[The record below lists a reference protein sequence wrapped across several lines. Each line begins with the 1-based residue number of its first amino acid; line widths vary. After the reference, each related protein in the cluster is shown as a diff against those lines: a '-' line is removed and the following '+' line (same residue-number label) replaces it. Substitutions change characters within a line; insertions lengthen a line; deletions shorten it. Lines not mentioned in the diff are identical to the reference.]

1 MNSTAMIQQP
11 LFLVGS
17 ERSGTTLLRLMLNSH
32 PQLAWN
38 EEFEYVVDFM
48 PADQGWPPIDA
59 YHRYLAHDFVFASS
73 KFSVDTALS
82 YPQLVNSFLLQR
94 LACDRKPIVG
104 ATIHR
109 YFNRLLRV
117 WPDARFV
124 HLIRD
129 GRDVA
134 RSIAEMGWAGNAW
147 RGALYWEEAE
157 LEWDQLSRQ
166 VPESRRITTRFED
179 LVVNPTRTLQQICAF
194 CGVSFDPTMLEYHRA
209 STYGPPDPSS
219 VGTWKRKMPVE
230 DVRAVEAAVGPML
243 VERGYS
249 LSGYPSLTLTAAR
262 RRWLKA
268 RNFYGKL
275 RFRIDRFGMNLVF
288 QDFLARRINIRPWK
302 ERVQLRL
309 NDIERLHLK

>member
-1 MNSTAMIQQP
+1 MVATAMIQQP

-32 PQLAWN
+32 PKLAWN

-48 PADQGWPPIDA
+48 PAGRGWPPIEA
-59 YHRYLAHDFVFASS
+59 YHRYLAHDFVFAGA
-73 KFSVDTALS
+73 KLSVDAALS

-94 LACDRKPIVG
+94 LARDGKPIAG

-109 YFNRLLRV
+109 HFSRLLRV

-134 RSIAEMGWAGNAW
+134 RSIVEMGWAGNAW
-147 RGALYWEEAE
+147 RAALYWEEAQ
-157 LEWDQLSRQ
+157 LEWDELCRR
-166 VPESRRITTRFED
+166 VPESRRITTRFEE
-179 LVVNPTRTLQQICAF
+179 LVVNPTRTLEPICAL
-194 CGVSFDPTMLEYHRA
+194 CGVSFDPAMLEYHRS
-209 STYGPPDPSS
+209 STYGPPDPSA
-219 VGTWKRKMPVE
+219 VAAWKRKMPVE
-230 DVRAVEAAVGPML
+230 DVRAVEAAIGQRL

-249 LSGYPSLTLTAAR
+249 LSGYPLLTLTPAR

-268 RNFYGKL
+268 HDFYGRL
-275 RFRIDRFGMNLVF
+275 RFRIGRFGMNLVL
-288 QDFLARRINIRPWK
+288 QDFLARRIKIKPWQ

-309 NDIERLHLK
+309 NDIERLHIK